1 MKSMQSRKRYRVVL
15 PKHPDGSP
23 RRAGIPAVMW
33 TDGLP
38 GATVVCTRTRGVREA
53 TVGQASCMEF
63 SFALEWGGEEHIFT
77 VYGTTADEIEQR
89 LSEQFVAIDEE
100 S

>member
-1 MKSMQSRKRYRVVL
+1 MRSMQARKRYRVLL
-15 PKHPDGSP
+15 PAHVSGSG

-38 GATVVCTRTRGVREA
+38 GSIAACTRTRGLREA
-53 TVGQASCMEF
+53 TIGSEQCMEF
-63 SFALEWGGEEHIFT
+63 SFALDSGAGEHIFT

-89 LSEQFVAIDEE
+89 LSEQFAVVDDDI
-100 S
+100 